1 MIRPH
6 LDDVVRH
13 ARARGLAARRTRA
26 RSLSRATALSLAP
39 LLAAFV
45 GMVLLAVGGGA
56 RAAGIVLVLAYAAA
70 LVLSGLHAAVRFRS
84 LLVGAAEPLAV
95 VATQAVYLVGFV
107 RGLAS
112 SSASASPNRT
122 FQSKRR
128 A

>member
-1 MIRPH
+1 
-6 LDDVVRH
+6 
-13 ARARGLAARRTRA
+13 
-26 RSLSRATALSLAP
+26 
-39 LLAAFV
+39 LLAALV
-45 GMVLLAVGGGA
+45 GIALLALGGGA
-56 RAAGIVLVLAYAAA
+56 RAAGIALVLAYVAA

-112 SSASASPNRT
+112 SSSSASPNRT